1 MKRSSLLALILALLF
16 LLPACGQP
24 AAAPTEAAPAAE
36 PAEASAAPTAEP
48 DETGPAR
55 DNTGLYLLS
64 DTGEAIV
71 DDVDLS
77 RYAETEDNARV
88 FYEIFVGS
96 FSDSN
101 GDGIGDLRGIIDRFD
116 YLNDGDPAS
125 GLSLGVEGLWLTPIF
140 DSPSYHKYDV
150 TDYYAVDPD
159 FGTMEDLKELADL
172 CESRNVKLILD
183 LPINHTGNRN
193 AWFSSFVSAHRNQ
206 DAADPYYDFYCWY
219 GAGESAPA
227 GRTFAPISG
236 TEDYYECNFDSAMP
250 ELNFDNDLV
259 RQAVLDVA
267 KYYLD
272 LGVDGFRFDAA
283 KYVYFGDNAGSAS
296 FWDWYM
302 AELRKIDPEIYVVAE
317 VWDGDGVT
325 DQYYGA
331 MNCFNFSMSQT
342 DGLIASTAKTGSAGR
357 YTSYVEGYLR
367 SVRALREDAMLVP
380 FISNHDM
387 DRAAGYLQ
395 ASSFQMQMAANLYI
409 LGPGSPFLYYGE
421 EIGLRGSRGGA
432 NTDAN
437 RRLAMLW
444 GDGDTVRDPEGST
457 YRAQDN
463 SVQLQL
469 GQSDSLYNYY
479 KRLILIRRANP
490 EIARGEYSAVSVPNG
505 KAGGFVSTWEGS
517 SVCVLHNPAQSAVTI
532 DLAALGLDFDSI
544 AAFIGAGEATLEGST
559 LTLGGQTSVVLR

>member
-24 AAAPTEAAPAAE
+24 VSAPAEAPAVTGSAAEAPAEAAAP
-36 PAEASAAPTAEP
+36 
-48 DETGPAR
+48 DR
-55 DNTGLYLLS
+55 DDSGRYLLS
-64 DTGEAIV
+64 DTGEAII

-96 FSDSN
+96 FSDSD

-125 GLSLGVEGLWLTPIF
+125 GLSLGVEGIWLTPIY

-193 AWFSSFVSAHRNQ
+193 AWFSSFVSAHRNK

-395 ASSFQMQMAANLYI
+395 AASFQMQMAANLYI

-490 EIARGEYSAVSVPNG
+490 EVARGEYSAVSVPNG

-544 AAFIGAGEATLEGST
+544 AACIGAGEATLEGST